1 MEKNIFYPN
10 ALNTRL
16 KQFIKINGI
25 PDEKLI
31 KVCQYIGLFT
41 QRWSKYNI
49 NSLTTRYF
57 LPKQMFGVVR

>member
-31 KVCQYIGLFT
+31 KVCQYIGLYT
-41 QRWSKYNI
+41 QHWSI
-49 NSLTTRYF
+49 SRH
-57 LPKQMFGVVR
+57 